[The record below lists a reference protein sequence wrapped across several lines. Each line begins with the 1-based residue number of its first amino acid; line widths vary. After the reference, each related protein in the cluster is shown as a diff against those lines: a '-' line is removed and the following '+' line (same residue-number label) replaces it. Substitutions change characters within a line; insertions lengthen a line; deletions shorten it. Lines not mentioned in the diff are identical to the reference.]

1 MPCPASLD
9 QWRSTL
15 RQHLPELSKPQAT
28 GWALWSMGMVR
39 ARSCALSAVSAMLAT
54 GMGRQE
60 HTRRQRLRAWYGDAS
75 AKRGVQRQALPVET
89 CCAPLL
95 GGIVSGWPGTQL
107 AVAVEATT
115 LGDRLVVLAVRV
127 VYRGGALPVAGG
139 SRPAGQQHAWR
150 GEWRRLL
157 RWRWRVVPRPG
168 TVIGLAD
175 RGLDAPWRFRRPVT
189 RGWPP
194 CLRINTGGTLRPA
207 GTRGFRPLRT
217 CVPQPGTRWP
227 GRGTA
232 CAGTPRR
239 LACTLVACGE
249 AGDTDPGG
257 ILTDRAP
264 DAGEVGWYGLR
275 AWMEQG
281 FQ

>member
-139 SRPAGQQHAWR
+139 SRPASSTPGGASGGACCGGGGAWCPGPGRSSAWR
-150 GEWRRLL
+150 TAGWMRR
-157 RWRWRVVPRPG
+157 
-168 TVIGLAD
+168 
-175 RGLDAPWRFRRPVT
+175 
-189 RGWPP
+189 
-194 CLRINTGGTLRPA
+194 GGFGA
-207 GTRGFRPLRT
+207 S
-217 CVPQPGTRWP
+217 
-227 GRGTA
+227 
-232 CAGTPRR
+232 
-239 LACTLVACGE
+239 
-249 AGDTDPGG
+249 
-257 ILTDRAP
+257 
-264 DAGEVGWYGLR
+264 
-275 AWMEQG
+275 
-281 FQ
+281 